1 MCMYPRCTD
10 KLPLG
15 VKQEDGHTIRHK
27 CSLTWSQLQG
37 QLLRLYLDGDI
48 KGLISL
54 DVDRPLGVF
63 KPCPTTD
70 DVTICGNIHTPSSI
84 IGLREGREE
93 GEGEWTEEGGGEG
106 RKEGEGE
113 GRETV

>member
-1 MCMYPRCTD
+1 M
-10 KLPLG
+10 
-15 VKQEDGHTIRHK
+15 
-27 CSLTWSQLQG
+27 
-37 QLLRLYLDGDI
+37 DGDT

-63 KPCPTTD
+63 KPCPTTN
-70 DVTICGNIHTPSSI
+70 DVTICGNIHTPSSV

-93 GEGEWTEEGGGEG
+93 GEGEWREEGEGEG

-113 GRETV
+113 GKEGEGEGRETV